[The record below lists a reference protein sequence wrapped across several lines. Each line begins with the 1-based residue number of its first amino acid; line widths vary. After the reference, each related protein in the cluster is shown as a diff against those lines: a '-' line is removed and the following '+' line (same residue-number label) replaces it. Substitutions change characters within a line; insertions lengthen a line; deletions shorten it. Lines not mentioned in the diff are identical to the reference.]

1 MSNMNSFQL
10 EQNESYAVIDWK
22 AEQLGATNSEEL
34 ENAIR
39 LLFKKDYANMILN
52 ISKIAELDGY
62 GVSAIR
68 KGTKI
73 CTNEGGLF
81 VVVTKDDGIAERLD
95 TAKIENLTLLN
106 TVQEGVDAIY
116 LNDLENEFQDEDDT
130 EGESEDLE
138 SHMER
143 IMIKIAL

>member
-1 MSNMNSFQL
+1 MSNVNSFQL

-22 AEQLGATNSEEL
+22 AEQLSATNSEEL

-39 LLFKKDYANMILN
+39 LLFKKDYANIILN
-52 ISKIAELDGY
+52 LTKTGELDGY

-81 VVVTKDDGIAERLD
+81 VVVTKNEPIAEKLD
-95 TAKIENLTLLN
+95 AAKIDNLTLLN

-130 EGESEDLE
+130 EGESEFGDSYGE
-138 SHMER
+138 DYD
-143 IMIKIAL
+143 

>member
-1 MSNMNSFQL
+1 MSNVNSFQL

-22 AEQLGATNSEEL
+22 AEQLAATNAEEL

-39 LLFKKDYANMILN
+39 LLFKKDYANIILN
-52 ISKIAELDGY
+52 LTKTADIDGY

-81 VVVTKDDGIAERLD
+81 VVVTKNEAIAERLD
-95 TAKIENLTLLN
+95 AAKIENLTLLN

-130 EGESEDLE
+130 EGESEFGE
-138 SHMER
+138 SYGEDYD
-143 IMIKIAL
+143 

>member
-1 MSNMNSFQL
+1 MSDVNSFKL
-10 EQNESYAVIDWK
+10 EQNESYALIDWM
-22 AEQLGATNSEEL
+22 ADDLASANSEEL

-39 LLFKKDYANMILN
+39 LLFKKDYANMVLN
-52 ISKIAELDGY
+52 LSKTGQMDGY

-81 VVVTKDDGIAERLD
+81 VVVTKNEAIAERLD
-95 TAKIENLTLLN
+95 AAKIENLALLN

-130 EGESEDLE
+130 EGESGFGE
-138 SHMER
+138 SSGDDYD
-143 IMIKIAL
+143 

>member
-1 MSNMNSFQL
+1 MSNVNSFQL

-22 AEQLGATNSEEL
+22 ADELAAVNSEEL

-39 LLFKKDYANMILN
+39 LLFKKDYANIILN
-52 ISKIAELDGY
+52 LTKTNELDGY

-81 VVVTKDDGIAERLD
+81 VVVTKNESIAERLD
-95 TAKIENLTLLN
+95 AAKIENLTLLN

-130 EGESEDLE
+130 EGESEFGE
-138 SHMER
+138 SYGEDYD
-143 IMIKIAL
+143 

>member
-1 MSNMNSFQL
+1 MSDVNSFKL
-10 EQNESYAVIDWK
+10 EQNESYALIDWL
-22 AEQLGATNSEEL
+22 ADQLASSNSEEL

-39 LLFKKDYANMILN
+39 LLFKKDYANMVLN
-52 ISKIAELDGY
+52 LSKTEEIDGY

-81 VVVTKDDGIAERLD
+81 VVVTKNESIAERLD
-95 TAKIENLTLLN
+95 AAKIENLTLLN

-130 EGESEDLE
+130 EGESEFGE
-138 SHMER
+138 SSGDDYD
-143 IMIKIAL
+143 

>member
-1 MSNMNSFQL
+1 MSNLNSFQL

-22 AEQLGATNSEEL
+22 AEQLSATNSEEL

-39 LLFKKDYANMILN
+39 LLFKKDYANIILN
-52 ISKIAELDGY
+52 LSKTAELDGY
-62 GVSAIR
+62 GVSAVR

-81 VVVTKDDGIAERLD
+81 VVVTKNEPIAERLD
-95 TAKIENLTLLN
+95 AAKIENLTLLN

-130 EGESEDLE
+130 EGESEFGE
-138 SHMER
+138 SYGEDYD
-143 IMIKIAL
+143 

>member
-1 MSNMNSFQL
+1 MSDVNSFKL
-10 EQNESYAVIDWK
+10 EQNESYALIEWVTD
-22 AEQLGATNSEEL
+22 QLGSTNSEEL

-39 LLFKKDYANMILN
+39 LLFKKDYANMVLN
-52 ISKIAELDGY
+52 LSKTEEIDGY

-81 VVVTKDDGIAERLD
+81 VVVTKNESIAERLD
-95 TAKIENLTLLN
+95 AAKIENLTFLN

-130 EGESEDLE
+130 EGESEFGE
-138 SHMER
+138 SSGDDYD
-143 IMIKIAL
+143 

>member
-1 MSNMNSFQL
+1 MSDVNSFKL
-10 EQNESYAVIDWK
+10 EQNESYALIDWM
-22 AEQLGATNSEEL
+22 ADDLASANSEEL

-39 LLFKKDYANMILN
+39 LLFKKDYSNMVLN
-52 ISKIAELDGY
+52 LSKTVEIDGY

-81 VVVTKDDGIAERLD
+81 VVVTKNDAIAERLD
-95 TAKIENLTLLN
+95 AAKIENLALLN

-130 EGESEDLE
+130 EGESEFGE
-138 SHMER
+138 SR
-143 IMIKIAL
+143 GDDYD

>member
-1 MSNMNSFQL
+1 MSNINSFQL

-22 AEQLGATNSEEL
+22 AEQLGAANSEEL

-52 ISKIAELDGY
+52 LSKTAELDGY

-81 VVVTKDDGIAERLD
+81 VVVTKNDAMAERLEA
-95 TAKIENLTLLN
+95 AKMENLTLLN

-130 EGESEDLE
+130 EGESEFTE
-138 SHMER
+138 SYGDDYD
-143 IMIKIAL
+143 

>member
-22 AEQLGATNSEEL
+22 AEQLGTANSEEL

-130 EGESEDLE
+130 EGESEFGE
-138 SHMER
+138 SYGEDYD
-143 IMIKIAL
+143 

>member
-1 MSNMNSFQL
+1 MSNLNSFQL

-22 AEQLGATNSEEL
+22 AENLVSANSEEL
-34 ENAIR
+34 ENAVR
-39 LLFKKDYANMILN
+39 LLFKKDYANIILN
-52 ISKIAELDGY
+52 LTKTIELDGY

-81 VVVTKDDGIAERLD
+81 VVVTKNEDIVERLD

-106 TVQEGVDAIY
+106 TVQEGIDAIY

-130 EGESEDLE
+130 EGESEYGDSYGE
-138 SHMER
+138 DFD
-143 IMIKIAL
+143 

>member
-1 MSNMNSFQL
+1 MSDVNLFKL
-10 EQNESYAVIDWK
+10 EQNESYALIDWM
-22 AEQLGATNSEEL
+22 AEQLASTNSEDL

-39 LLFKKDYANMILN
+39 LLFKKDYANMVLN
-52 ISKIAELDGY
+52 LSKTVEIDGY

-81 VVVTKDDGIAERLD
+81 VVVTKNESIAERLD
-95 TAKIENLTLLN
+95 AAKIENLTLLN

-130 EGESEDLE
+130 EGESEFGEASGDDYD
-138 SHMER
+138 
-143 IMIKIAL
+143 

>member
-1 MSNMNSFQL
+1 MSNGNSLKL

-22 AEQLGATNSEEL
+22 AEQLAAANAEEL

-39 LLFKKDYANMILN
+39 LLFKKDYANIILN
-52 ISKIAELDGY
+52 LTKTADLDGY

-81 VVVTKDDGIAERLD
+81 VVITKNEPIAERLD
-95 TAKIENLTLLN
+95 AAKIENLTLLN

-130 EGESEDLE
+130 EGESEFGE
-138 SHMER
+138 SYGEDYD
-143 IMIKIAL
+143 

>member
-1 MSNMNSFQL
+1 MSNINSFQL

-22 AEQLGATNSEEL
+22 AEQLGAANSEEL

-52 ISKIAELDGY
+52 LSKTAELDGY

-81 VVVTKDDGIAERLD
+81 VVVTKNEAMAERLEA
-95 TAKIENLTLLN
+95 AKMENLTLLN

-130 EGESEDLE
+130 EGESEFTE
-138 SHMER
+138 SYGDDYD
-143 IMIKIAL
+143 

>member
-1 MSNMNSFQL
+1 MSNVNSFQL

-22 AEQLGATNSEEL
+22 AEQLSATNSEEL

-39 LLFKKDYANMILN
+39 LLFKKDYANIILN
-52 ISKIAELDGY
+52 LSKTADIDGY

-81 VVVTKDDGIAERLD
+81 VVVTKNEPIAERLD
-95 TAKIENLTLLN
+95 AAKIENLTLLN

-130 EGESEDLE
+130 EGESEFGDSYGE
-138 SHMER
+138 DYD
-143 IMIKIAL
+143 

>member
-1 MSNMNSFQL
+1 MNSFQL

-22 AEQLGATNSEEL
+22 AEQLGTANSEEL

-95 TAKIENLTLLN
+95 TAKIEDLTVLN

-130 EGESEDLE
+130 EGESEFGE
-138 SHMER
+138 SYGEDYD
-143 IMIKIAL
+143 

>member
-22 AEQLGATNSEEL
+22 AEQLGAANSEEL

-52 ISKIAELDGY
+52 LSKTAELDGY

-81 VVVTKDDGIAERLD
+81 VVVTKNDAMAERLEA
-95 TAKIENLTLLN
+95 AKMENLTLLN

-130 EGESEDLE
+130 EGESEFTE
-138 SHMER
+138 SYGDDYD
-143 IMIKIAL
+143 

>member
-22 AEQLGATNSEEL
+22 AEQLGVTNSEEL

-95 TAKIENLTLLN
+95 TAKIEDLTVLN

-130 EGESEDLE
+130 EGESEFGE
-138 SHMER
+138 SYGEDYD
-143 IMIKIAL
+143 

>member
-1 MSNMNSFQL
+1 MSNVNSFQL

-22 AEQLGATNSEEL
+22 AEQLAATNAEEL

-39 LLFKKDYANMILN
+39 LLFKKDYANIILN
-52 ISKIAELDGY
+52 LTRTLDLDGY
-62 GVSAIR
+62 GVSTIR

-73 CTNEGGLF
+73 CANEGGLF
-81 VVVTKDDGIAERLD
+81 VVVTKNEAIAERLD

-130 EGESEDLE
+130 EGESEFGE
-138 SHMER
+138 SYGEDYD
-143 IMIKIAL
+143 

>member
-1 MSNMNSFQL
+1 MSNINSFQL

-34 ENAIR
+34 ENVIR

-52 ISKIAELDGY
+52 LSKTADLDGY

-81 VVVTKDDGIAERLD
+81 VVVTKSDSMAERLD
-95 TAKIENLTLLN
+95 AAKIENLTLLN

-130 EGESEDLE
+130 EGESEFGE
-138 SHMER
+138 SYGEDYD
-143 IMIKIAL
+143 

>member
-1 MSNMNSFQL
+1 MSNVNSFQL

-22 AEQLGATNSEEL
+22 AEHLVAANAEEL

-39 LLFKKDYANMILN
+39 LLFKKDYANIILN
-52 ISKIAELDGY
+52 ISKIEELDGY

-81 VVVTKDDGIAERLD
+81 VVVTKNDATAERLD
-95 TAKIENLTLLN
+95 AAKIENLTLLN

-130 EGESEDLE
+130 EGESEFGDSYGE
-138 SHMER
+138 DYD
-143 IMIKIAL
+143 